1 MSTNHSNDTPG
12 TIFASR
18 IAGNGSTVPRK
29 KSGRDEARRISCS
42 TGKHVAEVKR
52 GLINHIHRYNV
63 YTRPTFCDLRAYV
76 HIRVSYMHMCMRDPE
91 VVHERSCIVRII

>member
-1 MSTNHSNDTPG
+1 MHTKGENVDESRGNDAPG

-18 IAGNGSTVPRK
+18 IAGNGSTVPRR

-42 TGKHVAEVKR
+42 NTGKHVAEVKR

-63 YTRPTFCDLRAYV
+63 YARPTFRDLRAHMYAACHGAYV
-76 HIRVSYMHMCMRDPE
+76 HESIPRGT
-91 VVHERSCIVRII
+91 